1 MCGRYYIADDD
12 PDVMLA
18 GYLAEAQRRAD
29 SMQLPLVASGEIR
42 PTNIATVIAPNAKN
56 RKPDAFPMK
65 WGFIHPSR
73 GMLVFN
79 TRSET
84 AAEKALF
91 ATSIDDRR
99 CLIPA
104 SCYYEWQK
112 ADGKKIKY
120 AIKPKS
126 APLYMAGL
134 YIRSSKDRVPCFSI
148 LTMDAADSIKAIH
161 ARMPIMI
168 PQDRIEDWLSPESPY
183 KEVVQDIITELEYNT
198 EGSNERST
206 R

>member
-12 PDVMLA
+12 SDVMLP
-18 GYLAEAQRRAD
+18 GYVAEAQRRAEAMNV
-29 SMQLPLVASGEIR
+29 SLVTVGEVR
-42 PTNIATVIAPNAKN
+42 PTNFATVIAPSAKN

-65 WGFIHPSR
+65 WGFIHPAR

-84 AAEKALF
+84 ATQKALF
-91 ATSIDDRR
+91 ATSIEDRR

-104 SCYYEWQK
+104 SCYFEWQK

-126 APLYMAGL
+126 TPLYLAGL
-134 YIRSSKDRVPCFSI
+134 YIRSSKECIPCFSI
-148 LTMDAADSIKAIH
+148 LTMDAAESIKAIH
-161 ARMPIMI
+161 ARMPVMI
-168 PQDRIEDWLSPESPY
+168 PQDRISDWLSPSNPY
-183 KEVVQDIITELEYNT
+183 NEVVQQIASDLDYYTA
-198 EGSNERST
+198 
-206 R
+206 